1 MAVPAVMVAG
11 RRVRVL
17 VSREAQATVFAFS
30 SGTQCAA
37 PVRFVSSAASQTD
50 DHGSTGSDVNLNR
63 LSCCSCAESDGS
75 TLDASLEVCCG
86 NPAFR
91 GGGDGAVDALEEH
104 HSSAYGATHYGAIEA
119 TVPSVSEL
127 TQPCT
132 SVNAD
137 TESNVTSTE
146 DKAAKRRA
154 RDAERKRLKRAV
166 DAELH
171 QREAASIRKKRAADA
186 ELREREAASKR
197 QRRAATA
204 APSSSE
210 VRKKRTIAKRQQRAA
225 NPELRQ
231 REATAVRKK
240 RAANPE
246 LRQR

>member
-104 HSSAYGATHYGAIEA
+104 HSSAYGATHYG
-119 TVPSVSEL
+119 T
-127 TQPCT
+127 
-132 SVNAD
+132 
-137 TESNVTSTE
+137 
-146 DKAAKRRA
+146 
-154 RDAERKRLKRAV
+154 LKQDWVLQIPRG
-166 DAELH
+166 H
-171 QREAASIRKKRAADA
+171 PRW
-186 ELREREAASKR
+186 
-197 QRRAATA
+197 
-204 APSSSE
+204 
-210 VRKKRTIAKRQQRAA
+210 
-225 NPELRQ
+225 
-231 REATAVRKK
+231 
-240 RAANPE
+240 
-246 LRQR
+246 

>member
-104 HSSAYGATHYGAIEA
+104 HSSAYGATHYG
-119 TVPSVSEL
+119 
-127 TQPCT
+127 
-132 SVNAD
+132 VNAD

>member
-166 DAELH
+166 DAEL
-171 QREAASIRKKRAADA
+171 
-186 ELREREAASKR
+186 REREAASKR